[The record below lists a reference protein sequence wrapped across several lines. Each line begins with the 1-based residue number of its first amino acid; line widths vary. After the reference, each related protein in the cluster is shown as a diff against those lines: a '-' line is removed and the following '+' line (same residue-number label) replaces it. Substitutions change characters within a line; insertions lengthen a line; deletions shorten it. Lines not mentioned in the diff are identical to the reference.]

1 MQTRLRKLFRSL
13 FLSLVFLLVP
23 DLAFAHATPIL
34 YSPAASSVLP
44 KAPAEVQIHFSERI
58 EPRVSSITAL
68 GPDGSRVDLA
78 DSEVDRADPRVF
90 RTNLKDAG
98 NGTYTVS
105 WQVISADDGHF
116 SKGAYVFSV
125 GTGGPVVAAQNGGF
139 QTVHSSSAP
148 EAVTLAIELVGE
160 ASILGALIVLV
171 FIWRPIR
178 KHFSELVPEDAA
190 FMRRFQ
196 ILFSSGCVMALAGG
210 IAYLIY
216 KTNELATLQES
227 SFAAAWGPFIHT
239 TSALYTIYRLLG
251 VAFLLITCLILRK
264 QIFSSPQITNFE
276 YASFVVLALIDFA
289 RARVSHAAASPFAPA
304 LGVLMNFVHLLFKDV
319 WIGGIIALVA
329 LLSPLIRNSRS
340 LRGAAF
346 ALTRFSRITSVA
358 LGVAGVTGVYVIWL
372 HLKGFSNILTTDWG
386 KTFASLSVFA
396 ALLLLFRLFHQ
407 LYCEPRIIDAIQT
420 RDEASLPRI
429 FSKLGCTLPAE
440 MAIGIAILAVTSL
453 LIITTPPLAPHYS
466 FARSTT
472 SQRVVLSLTQQPD
485 ETGKLLVTVQDPAN
499 KAGANVKN
507 MVVALTNQVAGIGP
521 ILAPLQERFA
531 GGFVFS
537 QNLLS
542 PPGNWT
548 VNITAQRP
556 GAYDAAASFNLD
568 YPKEIAESDARA
580 EDRTFGSF
588 EVTLIVVALFI
599 LAASILLY
607 RRSTALNRLSLS
619 AQQEAPASATLSFAH
634 HGAWIPPL
642 LLIAIVLYFTG
653 GIPAL
658 SRGVLES
665 SFEQACENASVTYVW
680 HESVPERDGQ
690 ATSDL
695 ALPGCTTGIGL
706 GQYHFTDARE
716 FDYFDRPAQARSQL
730 AISPA
735 ILAANIPAVLTFTL
749 HDNQGNPVRDL
760 VLDHNRILHVVI
772 ASKDFSV
779 FAHIHVEDA
788 SPVTP
793 EMLQAAQFP
802 VHYTFPKDGRYMV
815 SVDFM
820 ERGYIFSDQFYLNVG
835 DSAAMGGP
843 GPADYSTQKNFDGY
857 QVTFRAS
864 PSTLKAGEPATLDYH
879 IEKDGKAVTDM
890 EPYLA
895 VPMHISII
903 REDLMG
909 FLHTHGLL
917 PVSMVGKLLGES
929 IHASHL
935 YLPDKFGPDIE
946 ATNFAFPSAGIFHV
960 YGEFQVN
967 GKVIVTQFTVK
978 VE

>member
-1 MQTRLRKLFRSL
+1 
-13 FLSLVFLLVP
+13 
-23 DLAFAHATPIL
+23 
-34 YSPAASSVLP
+34 LP
-44 KAPAEVQIHFSERI
+44 KAPADVQIHFSERI
-58 EPRVSSITAL
+58 ESRVSSITVL

-78 DSEVDRADPRVF
+78 DSRVDRADPRVF
-90 RTNLKDAG
+90 GVNLKDAG

-125 GTGGPVVAAQNGGF
+125 GTGGPAASTQTGGF

-178 KHFSELVPEDAA
+178 KYFPEMVSEDTA
-190 FMRRFQ
+190 FIRRFQ

-227 SFAAAWGPFIHT
+227 SFAAAWGPFMHT
-239 TSALYTIYRLLG
+239 TSSLYTIYRLLG
-251 VAFLLITCLILRK
+251 VGFLLIACLILRK
-264 QIFSSPQITNFE
+264 QIFSAPRITNFE
-276 YASFVVLALIDFA
+276 YAFFGVLALIDFA
-289 RARVSHAAASPFAPA
+289 RARVSHAAASTFEPA
-304 LGVLMNFVHLLFKDV
+304 FGVLMNFVHLLFKDV

-329 LLSPLIRNSRS
+329 LLSPLIHKSRS
-340 LRGAAF
+340 LRAAAF

-396 ALLLLFRLFHQ
+396 SLLLLFRFFNQ
-407 LYCEPRIIDAIQT
+407 LYCEPRIIDAIEE
-420 RDEASLPRI
+420 RDEPALPRI
-429 FSKLGCTLPAE
+429 FARLGFTLPAE

-466 FARSTT
+466 FSRSTT
-472 SQRVVLSLTQQPD
+472 TQGVVLSLTEQPD
-485 ETGKLLVTVQDPAN
+485 ETGKFLVTVQDPAN
-499 KAGANVKN
+499 KVGANVKN
-507 MVVALTNQVAGIGP
+507 MVVALTNQAAGIGP

-531 GGFVFS
+531 GGFVFGE
-537 QNLLS
+537 NLLS
-542 PPGNWT
+542 PPGAWT
-548 VNITAQRP
+548 VSITAQRP
-556 GAYDAAASFNLD
+556 GAYDAAASFNVD
-568 YPKEIAESDARA
+568 YPREIAESDARA
-580 EDRTFGSF
+580 EARTFGSF
-588 EVTLIVVALFI
+588 EVILIAVALVI
-599 LAASILLY
+599 LAASVLLY
-607 RRSTALNRLSLS
+607 RKSTSLNKVALF

-634 HGAWIPPL
+634 RGAWIPPL

-653 GIPAL
+653 GLPAL

-680 HESVPERDGQ
+680 HESVPERDGH
-690 ATSDL
+690 ATADL

-730 AISPA
+730 ATSPA
-735 ILAANIPAVLTFTL
+735 ILTANVPAVLTFTL
-749 HDNQGNPVRDL
+749 HDYQGNPVRDL

-779 FAHIHVEDA
+779 FAHIHVED
-788 SPVTP
+788 SGPVTP
-793 EMLQAAQFP
+793 EMLQGAQFP
-802 VHYTFPKDGRYMV
+802 VQYTFPKDGRYMV

-835 DSAAMGGP
+835 APGAMSGP
-843 GPADYSTQKNFDGY
+843 GPADFSTQKNFDGY
-857 QVTFRAS
+857 EVTFHAS

-879 IEKDGKAVTDM
+879 IEKDGKPVTDM

-917 PVSMVGKLLGES
+917 PVSFVGKLLGES

-935 YLPDKFGPDIE
+935 FLPDKFGPDVE

-960 YGEFQVN
+960 FGEFQVK
-967 GKVIVTQFTVK
+967 GKVVVTEFTVK